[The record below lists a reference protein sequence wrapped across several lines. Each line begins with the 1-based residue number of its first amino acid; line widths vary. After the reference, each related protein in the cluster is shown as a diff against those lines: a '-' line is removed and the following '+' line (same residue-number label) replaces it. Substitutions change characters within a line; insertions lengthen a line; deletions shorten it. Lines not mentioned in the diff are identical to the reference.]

1 MRPAK
6 TATLEGPLVRRHME
20 YRVLKTKNTLEVKP
34 QDYLT
39 ESQVDTLIRVGKLD
53 ITILTPKK

>member
-6 TATLEGPLVRRHME
+6 TATLEGPLLRRKME
-20 YRVLKTKNTLEVKP
+20 YRVLKTKNTLQVKP
-34 QDYLT
+34 QDYLN
-39 ESQVDTLIRVGKLD
+39 EAQVEGLIRAGAID